1 MPSLPS
7 NFEFESSGQYKPGHT
22 GTILAQS
29 RIERGMAL
37 NFYGQPH
44 DGRLSPDVGQD
55 QFLGLAM
62 GNAGSYNALTG
73 EFTPQMVAWCRTGSF
88 TALCAQSF
96 SPGDYVWSDAKGA
109 AIKGTPERHYGMAYS
124 YAQPGGLVEVLLG
137 SSMTTYI
144 RLTSIE
150 ASPTPSPKGQAQ
162 AEETSFPIV
171 MDPA

>member
-7 NFEFESSGQYKPGHT
+7 NFELESSGQYKPGHT

-37 NFYGQPH
+37 NFYGQQH
-44 DGRLSPDVGQD
+44 DGRLSADVGQE

-62 GNAGSYNALTG
+62 GNAGSYDALTG

-137 SSMTTYI
+137 ASMTSSI
-144 RLTSIE
+144 KLGGIE
-150 ASPTPSPKGQAQ
+150 ASPTSSPKGQAQ
-162 AEETSFPIV
+162 VEVLTVPTV
-171 MDPA
+171 LGMP